1 MGLSDSVGFGAGM
14 VVAALGVTSLG
25 VLLLDL
31 EVSGW
36 GSGSR
41 GAPLAVRLLSRIL
54 RPSSDSGFSDAPVAF
69 VSRQPSRKLP
79 GGALSSLA
87 CGLPAPLPA
96 LSVQK
101 ARVTHKV
108 LWPGGVARLEPPH
121 LGGGRPGWD

>member
-25 VLLLDL
+25 VLLPDL

-69 VSRQPSRKLP
+69 FFSSAFPEASCWCPQLTGLRAPRPTASSVCPEGPSDAQGAVAWR
-79 GGALSSLA
+79 GG
-87 CGLPAPLPA
+87 
-96 LSVQK
+96 K
-101 ARVTHKV
+101 T
-108 LWPGGVARLEPPH
+108 
-121 LGGGRPGWD
+121 